1 MKFGII
7 DLRTDRQSRAAIGMD
22 KERFMKL
29 LLGFESSYF
38 ETYGMSLKERQMD
51 NGIEYCI
58 NSEEELLLYTLFS
71 FKSGLTYDVLGLVCG
86 MDKSNAKRNQD
97 IGLEILGKTLTTMDC
112 MPKRNFLNKKD
123 FEDFFTDEKQLI
135 IDATE
140 QAIQRPSDK
149 EQQKECYSGKK
160 KDIR

>member
-7 DLRTDRQSRAAIGMD
+7 DLKTDRQSRAAIGMN
-22 KERFMKL
+22 KERFEKL

-38 ETYGMSLKERQMD
+38 ETYGMSLKDRQMA

-71 FKSGLTYDVLGLVCG
+71 LKSSLTYDVLGLVCG

-97 IGLEILGKTLTTMDC
+97 IGLKILGKTLTTMNC
-112 MPKRNFLNKKD
+112 MPKRNFLNVKD
-123 FEDFFTDEKQLI
+123 FEDFFAHEKQLI

-149 EQQKECYSGKK
+149 EQQKACYSGKK